1 MTDGKTSGDP
11 ISDVAAAL
19 TRLQRE
25 EGGRVLA
32 LLARR
37 FGDLDLADDAVQD
50 AMIEANNRWPVDG
63 IPANPAGWLMTV
75 ARRKAIDATRRAQ
88 SRIRRLRAAAPD
100 LATEQNQEN
109 PLMTTTEEDINVTDE
124 RLRLMFLCCHP
135 ALDQEAQVALTLRLV
150 GGLTTPEI
158 AAAFVTP
165 EPTLAQRIVRAKRK
179 IRDAGIPMNMPAD
192 LNERVDAI
200 LAVLYLTFNEGYLSR
215 SASANALQR
224 VDLAAE
230 AIRLTSLLVTLLPG
244 HAEVLGLSALQ
255 LFEHSRSDT
264 RVDDDGRLVLLD
276 HQDRSRWNAPMIQ
289 QGNALLTEAMKR
301 LSPGPYQLQAVI
313 ASYHANARTAADT
326 DWSTIEALYRQLVAV
341 TGSPVVALN
350 HGVAVAMTDGP
361 KAGLAVMDAIEG
373 LDRYH
378 LYHSTRAELLR
389 RLDRPADALAA
400 YRLAR
405 DRTDNASERRFL
417 DERIALLGR

>member
-135 ALDQEAQVALTLRLV
+135 ALDPRL
-150 GGLTTPEI
+150 
-158 AAAFVTP
+158 
-165 EPTLAQRIVRAKRK
+165 
-179 IRDAGIPMNMPAD
+179 
-192 LNERVDAI
+192 
-200 LAVLYLTFNEGYLSR
+200 
-215 SASANALQR
+215 
-224 VDLAAE
+224 
-230 AIRLTSLLVTLLPG
+230 
-244 HAEVLGLSALQ
+244 
-255 LFEHSRSDT
+255 
-264 RVDDDGRLVLLD
+264 
-276 HQDRSRWNAPMIQ
+276 
-289 QGNALLTEAMKR
+289 
-301 LSPGPYQLQAVI
+301 
-313 ASYHANARTAADT
+313 
-326 DWSTIEALYRQLVAV
+326 
-341 TGSPVVALN
+341 
-350 HGVAVAMTDGP
+350 
-361 KAGLAVMDAIEG
+361 
-373 LDRYH
+373 
-378 LYHSTRAELLR
+378 
-389 RLDRPADALAA
+389 
-400 YRLAR
+400 
-405 DRTDNASERRFL
+405 
-417 DERIALLGR
+417 